1 MRAYALEI
9 KKVFAHNISDML
21 FYLCKAICIHVFNEQ
36 YRCFLYLYFCYLNFT
51 EVFMK
56 KSKIFAIV
64 SALLLTSG
72 TLVACGDNA
81 GGDDEELT
89 GTALAVSK
97 ASKMTLEELEQASRE
112 EVEAQPGQQFK
123 VVGLTSV
130 LKSVAKTVAG
140 KYDWLKYTEGKEE
153 GDNINVN
160 NGYKDYQLLTALDTA
175 ERQYFADYA
184 LAQDARSFSDYL
196 EDGILF
202 NYVPSDV
209 DALGLPEEGKTPL
222 FGVHFNKLFW
232 TNSNFTHITG
242 KTLHNIWQL
251 AGTDADPEHLDK
263 LSFQKPDTE
272 QINMSFLVSAYAEE
286 NQDRILK
293 AYKSY
298 YGKDWEQSGDY
309 QNAGQQWVAE
319 LIKNVTR
326 WHTSDGTAMKET
338 QLKDDWNAGYVY
350 YGAFAK
356 MKDAVGKFYAIE
368 GQDTDPILKDL
379 VIKEGE
385 NAGKI
390 CAMDTVKWDWEIE
403 GFNGFMYCMDSQI
416 INNAK
421 FPYTACLFARTMLE
435 QETYTTAI
443 YNSKNPDA
451 QGNPAN
457 QYGYYYP
464 GKADSTFRYA
474 KGDWTKETHMEK
486 ELNENYEYL
495 KNVRKSTINAILTMV
510 SSNKA

>member
-1 MRAYALEI
+1 
-9 KKVFAHNISDML
+9 
-21 FYLCKAICIHVFNEQ
+21 
-36 YRCFLYLYFCYLNFT
+36 
-51 EVFMK
+51 MK
-56 KSKIFAIV
+56 KSKIFALV

-72 TLVACGDNA
+72 VLAGCGGNQGG
-81 GGDDEELT
+81 GGDEEELT

-97 ASKMTLEELEQASRE
+97 ASKMTLEELEQASKA
-112 EVEAQPGQQFK
+112 EVEAQPDAQFK

-130 LKSVAKTVAG
+130 LKSVATTVAAQ
-140 KYDWLKYTEGKEE
+140 YDWLRYGGEN
-153 GDNINVN
+153 DNINVKN
-160 NGYKDYQLLTALDTA
+160 DYKDYQLLTALDTA

-196 EDGILF
+196 EDGILH
-202 NYVPSDV
+202 NYIPSDAKTTLGLKD
-209 DALGLPEEGKTPL
+209 DALLPL
-222 FGVHFNKLFW
+222 YGVHFNKLFY
-232 TNSNFTHITG
+232 TNTNFTKVTG

-251 AGTDADPEHLDK
+251 AGTSADPDHLDK

-286 NQDRILK
+286 NQERIAA

-298 YGKDWEQSGDY
+298 YGKDWAPSGDY

-356 MKDAVGKFYAIE
+356 MKDAVGKCYKVDLDGNGTADANE
-368 GQDTDPILKDL
+368 TYTVTCDGKQYTYDNNADQSARCGYNDEAKTDPKRG
-379 VIKEGE
+379 V
-385 NAGKI
+385 N
-390 CAMDTVKWDWEIE
+390 AMDTVKWDWEIE

-421 FPYTACLFARTMLE
+421 FPYTACLFARTLLL
-435 QETYTTAI
+435 QSTYTTAI
-443 YNSKNPDA
+443 YNAKNPDA
-451 QGNPAN
+451 DGNAAN
-457 QYGYYYP
+457 QYGYYFP
-464 GKADSTFRYA
+464 GTADSTFRYA
-474 KGDWTKETHMEK
+474 KGDWTKEQHIER
-486 ELNENYEYL
+486 EINENYAYL
-495 KNVRKSTINAILTMV
+495 KDVRKSTINAILTMV

>member
-1 MRAYALEI
+1 
-9 KKVFAHNISDML
+9 
-21 FYLCKAICIHVFNEQ
+21 
-36 YRCFLYLYFCYLNFT
+36 
-51 EVFMK
+51 MK
-56 KSKIFAIV
+56 SSKILILA

-72 TLVACGDNA
+72 VLAGCGKEE
-81 GGDDEELT
+81 GEELT
-89 GTALAVSK
+89 GTALAVKK
-97 ASKMTLEELEQASRE
+97 ASEMSLEELAQASKA
-112 EVEAQPGQQFK
+112 EVEAQPGQQMK

-130 LKSVAKTVAG
+130 LKSVAKTVAA
-140 KYDWLKYTEGKEE
+140 KYEWLKYGGED
-153 GDNINVN
+153 DNINVKN
-160 NGYKDYQLLTALDTA
+160 DYKDYQLLTALDTA

-196 EDGILF
+196 EDGILH
-202 NYVPSDV
+202 NYVPSDAKS
-209 DALGLPEEGKTPL
+209 ALGLGDDALLPL
-222 FGVHFNKLFW
+222 YGVHFNKLFW
-232 TNSNFTHITG
+232 TNSNFENVTH

-251 AGTDADPEHLDK
+251 AGTSADPDHLDK
-263 LSFQKPDTE
+263 ISFQKPDTE
-272 QINMSFLVSAYAEE
+272 QINMSFLVSCYAEE
-286 NQDRILK
+286 NQARIAA
-293 AYKSY
+293 AYKKY
-298 YGKDWEQSGDY
+298 YNKDWAPSGDY

-356 MKDAVGKFYAIE
+356 MKDAVGKFYTVA
-368 GQDTDPILKDL
+368 GQETDPILKDL
-379 VIKEGE
+379 VITSGD

-435 QETYTTAI
+435 QQTYTDAI
-443 YNSKNPDA
+443 YNAKNPDA

-464 GKADSTFRYA
+464 GTADSTFRYA
-474 KGDWTKETHMEK
+474 KGDWTKEVHMQK
-486 ELNENYEYL
+486 EINENYAFL
-495 KNVRKSTINAILTMV
+495 KDVRKSTANAILTMV
-510 SSNKA
+510 SSNKN